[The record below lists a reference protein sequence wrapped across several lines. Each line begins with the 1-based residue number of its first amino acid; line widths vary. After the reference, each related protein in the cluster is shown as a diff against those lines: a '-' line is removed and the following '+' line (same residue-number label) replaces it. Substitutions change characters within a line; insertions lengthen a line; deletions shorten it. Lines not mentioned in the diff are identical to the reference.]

1 MRAKTPIA
9 LNLDDVW
16 EVFLDHL
23 RRQMEAQNPVLVNDG
38 SYTPAEDVSFVDSG
52 AHDVVNDLSPDQG

>member
-23 RRQMEAQNPVLVNDG
+23 RRQMEEQNPTLA
-38 SYTPAEDVSFVDSG
+38 AEDDYRPAPDDAYIDSG
-52 AHDVVNDLSPDQG
+52 AHAVIPAATPDQG

>member
-1 MRAKTPIA
+1 MRAKAPIA

-23 RRQMEAQNPVLVNDG
+23 RRQMEAQNPILKTESDYKPEPEP
-38 SYTPAEDVSFVDSG
+38 SYIDSG
-52 AHDVVNDLSPDQG
+52 AHHVVKNPTLDQG